1 MKREEKNQQSRQK
14 IMDAAIKEFGDKN
27 YAEASLN
34 TICKRGEISKG
45 IIYHY
50 FEDKDELFLACV
62 KECFDALTAHL
73 KKQISMD
80 GDPIEQVLK
89 QYFDTRLAFFD
100 QNPLYLKLFFS
111 AVIMPPPHLM
121 DAISE
126 IRKDF
131 DALNVSVF
139 TSLLQRV
146 PLRSDI
152 TIEEVIDEFKLYQ
165 DFVNTQYQMRTIRQ
179 AQDDMK
185 EHERQC
191 SRSLGILLYGV
202 IAREKEKL

>member
-14 IMDAAIKEFGDKN
+14 IMDAAMEEFSDNN

-34 TICKRGEISKG
+34 TICKRGDISKG

-50 FEDKDELFLACV
+50 FKDKDELFLACV

-73 KKQISMD
+73 RNQISID
-80 GDPIEQVLK
+80 GDPVEQVLE

-111 AVIMPPPHLM
+111 AVIMPPPHLV

-146 PLRSDI
+146 PLRSDL
-152 TIEEVIDEFKLYQ
+152 TIGEVIDEFKLYQ
-165 DFVNTQYQMRTIRQ
+165 DFVNTQYQMRTIRH
-179 AQDDMK
+179 ARNDIK

-191 SRSLGILLYGV
+191 SRSLGILMYGIV
-202 IAREKEKL
+202 AREKAML